1 MASPSSGVSSMPRM
15 DNAAI
20 ARVLEEVADVLEI
33 RNENPFRIRAYR
45 NAVRTIQVQ
54 TTPLARMLAEGKPLT
69 GLPGI
74 GKRWRTTSARWWRPE
89 RSATGMS

>member
-1 MASPSSGVSSMPRM
+1 MPRM

-69 GLPGI
+69 SLPGI
-74 GKRWRTTSARWWRPE
+74 GK
-89 RSATGMS
+89 